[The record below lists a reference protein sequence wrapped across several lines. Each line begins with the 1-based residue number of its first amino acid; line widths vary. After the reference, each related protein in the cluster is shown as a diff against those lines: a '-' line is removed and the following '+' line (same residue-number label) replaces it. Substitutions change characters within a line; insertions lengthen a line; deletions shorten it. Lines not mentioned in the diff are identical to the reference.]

1 MAGFIPGIAGGGSQE
16 KVGKSS
22 SFYKELEPMYRQ
34 SGRVAPPVFKIP
46 LYWGKLPFT
55 SGPIYF
61 GAVAVFLFL
70 LGLLTVKGP
79 AKWWLA
85 LGTLLTLL
93 LSMGSNLE
101 GFNRF
106 FFDHMCLCT
115 TSSERPILYSALLP
129 SSFRHSDLW
138 LWPAW

>member
-1 MAGFIPGIAGGGSQE
+1 GFIPGVAGGGSQE

-22 SFYKELEPMYRQ
+22 NFYKELEPMYRQ
-34 SGRVAPPVFKIP
+34 SGRAAPPTFKIP

-79 AKWWLA
+79 AKW
-85 LGTLLTLL
+85 
-93 LSMGSNLE
+93 
-101 GFNRF
+101 
-106 FFDHMCLCT
+106 
-115 TSSERPILYSALLP
+115 
-129 SSFRHSDLW
+129 
-138 LWPAW
+138 